1 MKIKLTFSMQEK
13 MTREN
18 DKVEYLHIKTRI
30 SKNPLSLLCCFEEW
44 GWTARIAIARHAIA
58 RHFWQEINCSTRNWQ
73 TVRIKLILVKPDSN
87 RWRKYCKLLESGFY
101 LIIFHVEH
109 KTNIIFF
116 IKLLEFSTLDKNIF
130 ILCRAERCR
139 VFKARPLKRINLLE
153 FVTFDKI

>member
-1 MKIKLTFSMQEK
+1 MIDQTNIDCPFYDYYSKFSL
-13 MTREN
+13 N
-18 DKVEYLHIKTRI
+18 DNLWPTLILIT
-30 SKNPLSLLCCFEEW
+30 EW

>member
-1 MKIKLTFSMQEK
+1 MEYAITFINKQDKCWLQNKVKVAVRPKPK
-13 MTREN
+13 MP
-18 DKVEYLHIKTRI
+18 KY
-30 SKNPLSLLCCFEEW
+30 FEW